1 MKKTFDPGR
10 VGSYFHAEWRALLI
24 VTISGIFYNIGL
36 LAGPIFEGKLAQC
49 LLDIFGG
56 SKTFRDMAVLAVSYV
71 LTIAAVQIARYIK
84 RFYVRRF
91 ANNTNRRMR
100 QVLYRSL
107 VHKSKAELEGESVGS
122 VITKAV
128 TDVDACVEGM
138 RKFTTEVFDTGVAMV
153 GYVGMLL
160 FYDWK
165 LALLCLIFPPI
176 SYAIAEKMKVV
187 VQRTGA
193 AYKESAARLSSV
205 TMDRGS
211 NSITYRVYGCEAER
225 NASYEEALKD
235 YESAAV
241 RSQVWSS
248 ALPPLYQVLSMV
260 SVMLILYLGGQRVQM
275 NLWDI
280 GIFTAYL
287 SCYGKL
293 SLKSSKAAKLF
304 NSVQQAEVSWK
315 RIRPL
320 MQSVPD
326 EAAVSNVPCQ
336 TLFVEK
342 LGAPPVFEGLSF
354 TAEAGQMIGITG
366 PVASGKSTL
375 GKAFLHEREYVGTI
389 SFGGA
394 PLSSRGVV
402 GYLGHDPELFSDT
415 IENNVLMGSEDD
427 VWKYL
432 KAVELDEEVK
442 AMPDGIRTKVG
453 TGGLLLS
460 GGQQQRLAL
469 ARTLAHLKPILVL
482 DDPFSALDRDT
493 ERKVYANLR
502 QFTKNNIVLL
512 ISHRLYLFPELEQV
526 IWLENGRAEAA
537 DHDTWMKRSALYRE
551 LYQLQ
556 TEGDE
561 ENEK

>member
-1 MKKTFDPGR
+1 M
-10 VGSYFHAEWRALLI
+10 
-24 VTISGIFYNIGL
+24 
-36 LAGPIFEGKLAQC
+36 
-49 LLDIFGG
+49 
-56 SKTFRDMAVLAVSYV
+56 LAVSYV
-71 LTIAAVQIARYIK
+71 LTIAAVQVARYIK

-122 VITKAV
+122 VITKAI

-205 TMDRGS
+205 TMDRSS

-336 TLFVEK
+336 TLCVEK